1 MATDAPAPV
10 AGGRKDLADIVF
22 FRGPVVTSGEALQ
35 RPVPTEGTIACIG
48 TDQAMVDLLAELVG
62 GGARIKVF
70 EDRPRLVL
78 PDGVGLC
85 SRPADVLRAVS
96 VPVGV
101 LASVVPLP
109 ALRRAPTTLRL
120 RSGSLHRSRSISD
133 PWVRR
138 QLTPSSFDRRRALR
152 GDSYYAALASP
163 ACQVISW
170 PVARITPTG
179 VRTCDGLEHRV
190 DHIIVAS

>member
-1 MATDAPAPV
+1 VPARATAPV
-10 AGGRKDLADIVF
+10 AGRKDLADIVSF
-22 FRGPVVTSGEALQ
+22 HGPVVTSAEAL
-35 RPVPTEGTIACIG
+35 RHPVPTEGTIACIG
-48 TDQAMVDLLAELVG
+48 TDQAMVDLLGELVR

-78 PDGVGLC
+78 PDGMGLC
-85 SRPADVLRAVS
+85 PRPAAVLRAVS
-96 VPVGV
+96 VPVEV
-101 LASVVPLP
+101 LGRVVPLP
-109 ALRRAPTTLRL
+109 ALRRARTTLRQ
-120 RSGSLHRSRSISD
+120 RSGSLHRRRSLRD

-138 QLTPSSFDRRRALR
+138 QLTPSSFDRRRALG

-190 DHIIVAS
+190 DRIIVAS

>member
-1 MATDAPAPV
+1 MAADVATAPV
-10 AGGRKDLADIVF
+10 AGRKDLADIVSF
-22 FRGPVVTSGEALQ
+22 LGPVVTSTEALR

-48 TDQAMVDLLAELVG
+48 TDQAMVDLLGVLVG

-85 SRPADVLRAVS
+85 PRPAAVLRAVS

-101 LASVVPLP
+101 LAGIVPLA
-109 ALRRAPTTLRL
+109 ALRRTPAALRL

-190 DHIIVAS
+190 DQVIVAS